1 VETEKRF
8 TNPPASDTTQQ
19 ESRYAEAE
27 LYVVPEPS
35 ISMVTIAGIAVS
47 ALTLAILTAIVP
59 GWQEGRPGKPRVRRV
74 LRTCTP
80 RDGQATRIESALR
93 WAGGSARAPRSRARA
108 LFGDGAGEGDVCWI
122 PRTAPRARSGPVR

>member
-1 VETEKRF
+1 VISVAAAVADIRNVWRWCGDAVETEKRF

-19 ESRYAEAE
+19 TSRYPEAE

-59 GWQEGRPGKPRVRRV
+59 GWQEGRQGKPRVRRV
-74 LRTCTP
+74 WLRAC
-80 RDGQATRIESALR
+80 
-93 WAGGSARAPRSRARA
+93 
-108 LFGDGAGEGDVCWI
+108 
-122 PRTAPRARSGPVR
+122 